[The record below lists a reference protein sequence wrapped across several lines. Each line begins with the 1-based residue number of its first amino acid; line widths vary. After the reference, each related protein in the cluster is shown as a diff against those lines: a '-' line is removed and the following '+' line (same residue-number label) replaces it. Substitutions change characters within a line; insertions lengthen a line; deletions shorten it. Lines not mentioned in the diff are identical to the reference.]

1 MCTAGDAIGLGGAR
15 IRRNLVGSGGRVE
28 FRTCKAAILVTIA
41 NLSRGLHMGQVWE
54 IGVSACMLVGFLVAA
69 IALALSQSPAQ

>member
-1 MCTAGDAIGLGGAR
+1 
-15 IRRNLVGSGGRVE
+15 VE

-69 IALALSQSPAQ
+69 IALALSQSLAQ